1 MEDTTPNTDDCA
13 EELVRRLRG
22 TGLSTAAINAAWP
35 SWWTDQLAS
44 EPSGQAE
51 LRFALARRLGVSPK
65 SLSGERVEFIWKRQA
80 KFKSGPTPGAE
91 IGPILTS
98 FAISIGRSIA
108 AAAPPMADLDSL
120 TALDLRRMIMK
131 DRPFVDLQGIL
142 SFCWAVGIPVV
153 HLQVLPLESQSMH
166 AMAVMV
172 GTRPAVLLA
181 RNSNYPAPT
190 AFTLAHE
197 LGHII
202 LGHLAPSSALVDLED
217 PASAESS
224 DDQEI
229 AANRFALEL
238 LTANEHP
245 KVDPSVDTFNA
256 PSLAH
261 AAINASI
268 HYGIEPGTLALLYAY
283 ASGTWARSMSAL
295 KFIYRHP
302 RPVWREINAIAKLQ
316 MNWGAMTPDEAN
328 YALKVMGEP

>member
-1 MEDTTPNTDDCA
+1 M
-13 EELVRRLRG
+13 G
-22 TGLSTAAINAAWP
+22 
-35 SWWTDQLAS
+35 
-44 EPSGQAE
+44 
-51 LRFALARRLGVSPK
+51 RRLGISPK

-80 KFKSGPTPGAE
+80 KFKSGPAPGGD

-98 FAISIGRSIA
+98 FAISIGRSMT
-108 AAAPPMADLDSL
+108 AAAPPMANLGSS

-131 DRPFVDLQGIL
+131 DRPVVDLQGIL

-166 AMAVMV
+166 AMAVTV
-172 GTRPAVLLA
+172 GTRPVVLLA

-197 LGHII
+197 LGHIV
-202 LGHLAPSSALVDLED
+202 LGHVAPSAALVDLED

-229 AANRFALEL
+229 AANHFALEL

-245 KVDPSVDTFNA
+245 EIDTSVATFNA
-256 PSLAH
+256 PSLAR
-261 AAINASI
+261 AAINASK
-268 HYGIEPGTLALLYAY
+268 HYGIEPGTLALLYAH

-295 KFIYRHP
+295 KFIYRNP
-302 RPVWREINAIAKLQ
+302 RPVWREVNAFAKRQ
-316 MNWGAMTPDEAN
+316 MNWEAMTPDEVD
-328 YALKVMGEP
+328 YALKVMGDP